1 MGAKLID
8 ASRSNRFFDRPEVQ
22 MNLADFVSVLSA
34 GEKIDGCQLTTS
46 DAVALASLH
55 FPSHAYCLVA
65 DWAILDLDIPTRQRK
80 AITDRQLIPALVYAL
95 TVIQDSKG
103 RFPPGDWVRTTLGV
117 SFTHDCLFRT
127 KNTVYVLMGSGRRLR
142 TDLNIALSLC

>member
-1 MGAKLID
+1 
-8 ASRSNRFFDRPEVQ
+8 
-22 MNLADFVSVLSA
+22 MNLAAFTSLLSA
-34 GEKIDGCQLTTS
+34 GENINGCPLPDL
-46 DAVALASLH
+46 DAVTFAGLH
-55 FPSHAYCLVA
+55 FPSRAYCLVA
-65 DWAILDLDIPTRQRK
+65 DWAILDLDITTRQRK